1 MQNQT
6 RNPFELIIALVGGVG
21 TNFKMVFHELE
32 SSFKLTGCN
41 VEKIKIT
48 DYLKHEQK
56 ADFLSNLD
64 EKIDKM
70 NKARKDEHKGI
81 GAFLSMMFIFNKR
94 VELLDKKPICPTVYI
109 IDSLKNPH
117 ECDVLRNIY
126 GRNFMLLS
134 IYEGKGSRKDNLLNF
149 QLSSFSPR
157 CENLTEEENKHIDRI
172 MDTDENERE
181 PYGRDTKGTYH
192 KAHYF
197 INMHSLTNEV
207 RRLVNLLFNEPFA
220 TPTKDESGMLHAYF
234 SSLRSS
240 EPSRQVGAV
249 IMDNDGNILSSG
261 CNEVPKF
268 GGGLHWHDTQP
279 DLREYKMID
288 ENHVPLGERIKKK
301 KLEEKKCSGDDS
313 LEFFRAVHAEE
324 AAICDAARR
333 GISIQGSLLYCT
345 TFPCHLCIKHII
357 AAGIKEV
364 IYIEPYVKS
373 MTKELFD
380 GLVKDKAPYDNPKV
394 VKLRPFT
401 GVSPKRYRY
410 VFAKSK
416 SDRKD
421 KKCPSRIISWSLQ
434 TSSPIY
440 LTHSTPIS
448 YFWTEFYIFEKFKD
462 SLEKHFDITK
472 FKHIGEIQAKANV
485 NVYFSRVVE
494 KHKDSLVGNN

>member
-1 MQNQT
+1 MNKQV
-6 RNPFELIIALVGGVG
+6 RNPFELVIALVGGVG
-21 TNFKMVFHELE
+21 TNFEMVFHELE
-32 SSFKLTGCN
+32 SSFKLARCN

-48 DYLKHEQK
+48 EYLKREPK
-56 ADFLSNLD
+56 IDFLSDLD
-64 EKIDKM
+64 EKIHRM
-70 NKARKDEHKGI
+70 NKARENGDKGI
-81 GAFLSMMFIFNKR
+81 AAFLSMMFIFNKR
-94 VELLDKKPICPTVYI
+94 IALLDNELICPTIYV
-109 IDSLKNPH
+109 IDSLKSPY
-117 ECDVLRNIY
+117 ECDVLRNVY
-126 GRNFMLLS
+126 GRNFILLS
-134 IYEGKGSRKDNLLNF
+134 IYDTKDARKNNLLNL
-149 QLSSFSPR
+149 QLSSLQSG
-157 CENLTEEENKHIDRI
+157 ENLTEPEKDHIDDI
-172 MDTDENERE
+172 MNTDESEGTVH
-181 PYGRDTKGTYH
+181 GRDTKGTYH

-197 INMHSLTNEV
+197 INMYSLKNEV

-240 EPSRQVGAV
+240 DPSRQVGAV

-288 ENHVPLGERIKKK
+288 ENRIPLGERIKKRM
-301 KLEEKKCSGDDS
+301 EQEKTCALGDS
-313 LEFFRAVHAEE
+313 LEFIRAVHAEE

-333 GISIQGSLLYCT
+333 GVSTQGSILYCT

-364 IYIEPYVKS
+364 VYIEPYVKS
-373 MTKELFD
+373 MAKELFD
-380 GLVKDKAPYDNPKV
+380 GLIKDKATSDDSKL

-416 SDRKD
+416 QDRKD
-421 KKCPSRIISWSLQ
+421 KSRIINWSLQ
-434 TSSPIY
+434 NSSPVY

-448 YFWTEFYIFEKFKD
+448 YFWTEFYVFEQFRN
-462 SLEKHFDITK
+462 SLKKYFNLSEFINISYAQEKNNT
-472 FKHIGEIQAKANV
+472 
-485 NVYFSRVVE
+485 YFSKVVD
-494 KHKDSLVGNN
+494 KYKGSLINNE